1 MHMRT
6 PESLAGKAMVI
17 TGAGR
22 GIGAVVAETAAG
34 LGAFVV
40 VNDLD
45 ADVANETVDRI
56 KQLGGSAIAHCGDI
70 SDPDYCGR
78 LIDACIAERSQ
89 IDALVN
95 NAGLFRMG
103 LAWDLKPVDLRAML
117 SVNVLGTANCAMHAI
132 PRMRAAG
139 KGSIINVTS
148 GAASGIAE
156 MSAYGATKGAVS
168 SMTYGWALDLAGT
181 GVRVNAVSPN
191 ATTRMVT
198 AMQEFKGVEGKPR
211 PFQDPRHTAETVC
224 FLASDRSAHVN
235 GQIFR
240 IASGQLSLV
249 AQPKP
254 IQPGVSVAD
263 WSIDTVAEAVQE
275 LIAGL

>member
-1 MHMRT
+1 MNT
-6 PESLAGKAMVI
+6 TESLAGKAMVV

-22 GIGAVVAETAAG
+22 GIGAVVAQTAVG

-45 ADVANETVDRI
+45 ADAAKDTLDRI
-56 KQLGGSAIAHCGDI
+56 EELGGSAIAHCGDI

-78 LIDACIAERSQ
+78 LIEACIAERGQ

-103 LAWDLKPVDLRAML
+103 PAWDLKPTDLQAMI

-168 SMTYGWALDLAGT
+168 SMTYAWALDLAGS

-191 ATTRMVT
+191 ATTRMVA
-198 AMQEFKGVEGKPR
+198 AMQEFKGIQGQAR
-211 PFQDPRHTAETVC
+211 PFQDPRHTAETIC

-235 GQIFR
+235 GQIIR
-240 IASGQLSLV
+240 IASGQLFLV

-254 IQPGVSVAD
+254 LLPGVAIES
-263 WSIDTVAEAVQE
+263 WSTDTVAQAVQE
-275 LIAGL
+275 LTSGQQ

>member
-1 MHMRT
+1 MNRT
-6 PESLAGKAMVI
+6 DSLTGKAMVI

-22 GIGAVVAETAAG
+22 GIGAVVAQRAAG

-40 VNDLD
+40 VNDID
-45 ADVANETVDRI
+45 ADVASETVARI
-56 KQLGGSAIAHCGDI
+56 EELGGSAIAHCGDI
-70 SDPDYCGR
+70 SDPNYCER
-78 LIDACIAERSQ
+78 LIEACIAERGQ

-103 LAWDLKPVDLRAML
+103 PAWDLNPADLQTMIA
-117 SVNVLGTANCAMHAI
+117 VNVLGTAHCAMHAI

-168 SMTYGWALDLAGT
+168 SMTYGWALDLTGS

-191 ATTRMVT
+191 ATTRMVA
-198 AMQEFKGVEGKPR
+198 AMQEFKGIQDQPR
-211 PFQDPRHTAETVC
+211 PFQDPQHTAETVC

-235 GQIFR
+235 GQIIR

-263 WSIDTVAEAVQE
+263 WSIDTVAQAVQE
-275 LIAGL
+275 LIAGQ

>member
-1 MHMRT
+1 MNT
-6 PESLAGKAMVI
+6 TESLAGKAMVV

-22 GIGAVVAETAAG
+22 GIGAVVAQTAAG

-45 ADVANETVDRI
+45 ADAAKDTLDRI
-56 KQLGGSAIAHCGDI
+56 EELGGSAIAHCGDI

-78 LIDACIAERSQ
+78 LIEACIAERGQ

-103 LAWDLKPVDLRAML
+103 PAWDLKPTDLQAMF

-168 SMTYGWALDLAGT
+168 SMTYAWALDLAGS

-191 ATTRMVT
+191 ATTRMVA
-198 AMQEFKGVEGKPR
+198 AMQEFKGIQGQAR
-211 PFQDPRHTAETVC
+211 PFQDPRHTAETIC

-235 GQIFR
+235 GQIIR
-240 IASGQLSLV
+240 IASGQLFLV

-254 IQPGVSVAD
+254 LLPGVAIES
-263 WSIDTVAEAVQE
+263 WSTDTVAQAVQE
-275 LIAGL
+275 LTSGQQ

>member
-1 MHMRT
+1 MSMNRAN
-6 PESLAGKAMVI
+6 SLADKAMVI

-22 GIGAVVAETAAG
+22 GIGAVCAQTAAL

-40 VNDLD
+40 VNDLED
-45 ADVANETVDRI
+45 DVANDTVARI
-56 KQLGGSAIAHCGDI
+56 EELGGSAIAHCGDI
-70 SDPDYCGR
+70 SDTDYCGR
-78 LIDACIAERSQ
+78 LIEACIAERGQ

-103 LAWDLKPVDLRAML
+103 PAWDLKPADLRAML

-139 KGSIINVTS
+139 SGSIINVTS

-191 ATTRMVT
+191 ATTRMVA
-198 AMQEFKGVEGKPR
+198 AMQEFKGTESEPR
-211 PFQDPRHTAETVC
+211 PFQDPQHTAETVC
-224 FLASDRSAHVN
+224 FLASDQSTHVN
-235 GQIFR
+235 GQIIR
-240 IASGQLSLV
+240 IVSGQLFLV

-254 IQPGVSVAD
+254 ILPGVAIES
-263 WSIDTVAEAVQE
+263 WSTGTVAKALQQ
-275 LIAGL
+275 LIAGQ

>member
-1 MHMRT
+1 MNRPDILT
-6 PESLAGKAMVI
+6 GKAMVI

-22 GIGAVVAETAAG
+22 GIGAVVAQTAAG
-34 LGAFVV
+34 LGALVV

-45 ADVANETVDRI
+45 ADVANETVARI
-56 KQLGGSAIAHCGDI
+56 EERGGSAIAHCGDI
-70 SDPDYCGR
+70 SDPNYCGR
-78 LIDACIAERSQ
+78 LIEACIAERGQ
-89 IDALVN
+89 IDVLVN

-103 LAWDLKPVDLRAML
+103 PAWDLKPVDLQAMIA
-117 SVNVLGTANCAMHAI
+117 VNVVGTANCAMHAI
-132 PRMRAAG
+132 PKMRAAG

-148 GAASGIAE
+148 GAVSGIAE

-168 SMTYGWALDLAGT
+168 SMTYAWALDLAGS
-181 GVRVNAVSPN
+181 GVRVNAISPN
-191 ATTRMVT
+191 ATTRMVA
-198 AMQEFKGVEGKPR
+198 AMQEFKGIQDQVR
-211 PFQDPRHTAETVC
+211 PFQDPQHTAETVC

-235 GQIFR
+235 GQIIR

-263 WSIDTVAEAVQE
+263 WSIDTVSQAVQE
-275 LIAGL
+275 LIAGQ

>member
-1 MHMRT
+1 MDRT
-6 PESLAGKAMVI
+6 DSLAGKAMVI

-22 GIGAVVAETAAG
+22 GIGAVCAQTAAG

-45 ADVANETVDRI
+45 DDVARETVARI
-56 KQLGGSAIAHCGDI
+56 EQLGGSAIAHCGDI

-78 LIDACIAERSQ
+78 LIDACIAERGQ

-103 LAWDLKPVDLRAML
+103 PAWDLKPTDLQAMI

-139 KGSIINVTS
+139 KGSIVNVTS

-168 SMTYGWALDLAGT
+168 SMTYAWALDLAGS

-191 ATTRMVT
+191 ATTRMVA
-198 AMQEFKGVEGKPR
+198 AMLEFRGAQDEHR
-211 PFQDPRHTAETVC
+211 PFQDPQHTAETVC
-224 FLASDRSAHVN
+224 FLASDQSAHVN
-235 GQIFR
+235 GQIIR
-240 IASGQLSLV
+240 IANGQLFLV

-254 IQPGVSVAD
+254 IVPGVAIES
-263 WSIDTVAEAVQE
+263 WSTETVAQAVQE
-275 LIAGL
+275 LTAGQ

>member
-1 MHMRT
+1 MNS
-6 PESLAGKAMVI
+6 PYSLAGKAIVI

-22 GIGAVVAETAAG
+22 GIGAVVAQTAAG

-45 ADVANETVDRI
+45 ADVANETVARI
-56 KQLGGSAIAHCGDI
+56 ERIGGSAIAHCGDI
-70 SDPDYCGR
+70 SDPDYCGT
-78 LIDACIAERSQ
+78 LIEACMAERGQ

-103 LAWDLKPVDLRAML
+103 PAWDLKSADLQAML

-132 PRMRAAG
+132 PRMRAARG
-139 KGSIINVTS
+139 GSIINVTS

-191 ATTRMVT
+191 ATTRMVA
-198 AMQEFKGVEGKPR
+198 AMQEFKGTEGEPR
-211 PFQDPRHTAETVC
+211 PFQDPQHTAETVC

-235 GQIFR
+235 GQIIR

-254 IQPGVSVAD
+254 ILPGVSVAD
-263 WSIDTVAEAVQE
+263 WSIDTVAQAVQE
-275 LIAGL
+275 LIAGQ

>member
-1 MHMRT
+1 MNS
-6 PESLAGKAMVI
+6 PDSLAGKAMVI

-22 GIGAVVAETAAG
+22 GIGAVVAQTAAG

-45 ADVANETVDRI
+45 ADVANETVARI
-56 KQLGGSAIAHCGDI
+56 EQLGGSGIAHCGDI

-78 LIDACIAERSQ
+78 LIEACIAERGQ
-89 IDALVN
+89 INALVN

-103 LAWDLKPVDLRAML
+103 PAWDLKSADLQSML

-132 PRMRAAG
+132 PRMRAARG
-139 KGSIINVTS
+139 GSIINVTS

-191 ATTRMVT
+191 ATTRMVA
-198 AMQEFKGVEGKPR
+198 AMQEFKGTEGEPR
-211 PFQDPRHTAETVC
+211 PFQDPQHTAETVC

-235 GQIFR
+235 GQIIR

-254 IQPGVSVAD
+254 ILPGVSVAD
-263 WSIDTVAEAVQE
+263 WSIDTVAQAVQE
-275 LIAGL
+275 LIAGQ

>member
-1 MHMRT
+1 MNT
-6 PESLAGKAMVI
+6 TESLAGKAMVI

-22 GIGAVVAETAAG
+22 GIGAVVAQTAAG

-45 ADVANETVDRI
+45 DDVASETVARI
-56 KQLGGSAIAHCGDI
+56 EELGGSAIAHCGDI

-78 LIDACIAERSQ
+78 LIEACIAERGQ

-103 LAWDLKPVDLRAML
+103 PVWDLKPTDLQAML
-117 SVNVLGTANCAMHAI
+117 SVNVLGTANCAMHAV

-191 ATTRMVT
+191 ATTRMVA
-198 AMQEFKGVEGKPR
+198 AMQEFRGIQDQDR
-211 PFQDPRHTAETVC
+211 PFQDPQHTAETVC

-235 GQIFR
+235 GQIIR

-254 IQPGVSVAD
+254 IQPGVSVAN
-263 WSIDTVAEAVQE
+263 WSIDTVAQAVQE
-275 LIAGL
+275 LIAGQ

>member
-1 MHMRT
+1 MNR
-6 PESLAGKAMVI
+6 PDSLTGKAMVI

-22 GIGAVVAETAAG
+22 GIGAVVAQTAAG

-45 ADVANETVDRI
+45 ANVANETVAGIEGR
-56 KQLGGSAIAHCGDI
+56 GGSAIAHCGDI
-70 SDPDYCGR
+70 SDPNYCDR
-78 LIDACIAERSQ
+78 LIEACIAERGQ

-103 LAWDLKPVDLRAML
+103 PAWDLKPADLQAML
-117 SVNVLGTANCAMHAI
+117 SVNVMGTANCAMHAI

-168 SMTYGWALDLAGT
+168 SLTYAWALDLAGS

-191 ATTRMVT
+191 ATTRMVA
-198 AMQEFKGVEGKPR
+198 AMQEFKGAQDEPR
-211 PFQDPRHTAETVC
+211 PFQDPQHTAETVC
-224 FLASDRSAHVN
+224 FLASDRSAQVN
-235 GQIFR
+235 GQIIR
-240 IASGQLSLV
+240 IANGQLFLV

-254 IQPGVSVAD
+254 ILPGVAIES
-263 WSIDTVAEAVQE
+263 WSTDTVAQAVQE
-275 LIAGL
+275 LTAGL